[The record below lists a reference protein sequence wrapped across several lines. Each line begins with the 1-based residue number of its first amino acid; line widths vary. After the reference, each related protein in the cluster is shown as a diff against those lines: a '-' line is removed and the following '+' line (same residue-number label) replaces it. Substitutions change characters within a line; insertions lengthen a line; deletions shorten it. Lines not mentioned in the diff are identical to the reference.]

1 MAEYVSGL
9 SQNLLDFTQFGIDE
23 EQRIADFSSSLL
35 SLSKSTGSHVFK
47 THDLPL
53 QFVPL
58 FLDRNPDF
66 FVVNVVRDFRDVLV
80 SRLMYNRYYLPAIG
94 KPSECAFVEAN
105 SQLSDIDIV
114 RQFFGTREM
123 IQWLIQWKMFSGLV
137 HHKRYLRFDYERL
150 LTRPSLKCAVKS
162 ISQLLLP
169 DELSDSRIDEI
180 TSSSEFNKIDINLH
194 RDREQL
200 EVKTAFC
207 RKGVAGD
214 YLEMLTHRQS
224 EALKILMQ

>member
-9 SQNLLDFTQFGIDE
+9 SQNLLDFAQFGIDD
-23 EQRIADFSSSLL
+23 EQRIADFSASLSSLSNL
-35 SLSKSTGSHVFK
+35 TGSQVFK

-53 QFVPL
+53 QLVPL
-58 FLDRNPDF
+58 FLDKNPDF
-66 FVVNVVRDFRDVLV
+66 WVVNVVRDFRDVLV

-105 SQLSDIDIV
+105 PHLSDVEIT
-114 RQFFGTREM
+114 RQFYGTPEM
-123 IQWLIQWKMFSGLV
+123 IQWMIQWKMFSGLV
-137 HHKRYLRFDYERL
+137 YHNRYLRLEYERL
-150 LTRPSLKCAVKS
+150 LNRTYRKTAVESLGQC
-162 ISQLLLP
+162 LLSR
-169 DELSDSRIDEI
+169 ELSERRIEEI
-180 TSSSEFNKIDINLH
+180 TSTSEFNEIDINLH
-194 RDREQL
+194 RDRNQR

-214 YLEMLTHRQS
+214 YAQMLTHRQS